1 MQNFKTISAILIYLY
16 TFVGPLVGYLG
27 CKFGVRAV
35 SAIGA
40 LIGAVAVGACFFAE
54 SITLVIFLYGT
65 LFGKSQYTRYN
76 ICEIL
81 FLYHYQ
87 SINVTKVLKKHH
99 IIFYDII

>member
-1 MQNFKTISAILIYLY
+1 MIYLY

-40 LIGAVAVGACFFAE
+40 LIGAVAVGACFLAE

-65 LFGKSQYTRYN
+65 LFGKSQYTRNN
-76 ICEIL
+76 ICDLRIISL
-81 FLYHYQ
+81 SQYKCYKY
-87 SINVTKVLKKHH
+87 TWKHH
-99 IIFYDII
+99 VIFYYFI